1 MKAAIVLFAA
11 LVLVLGTHVLDRA
24 DAAPAEVKWEF
35 KMVASTGNTGM
46 DDVNAAGK
54 EGWELVA
61 VQDGYWYL
69 KRPLK

>member
-1 MKAAIVLFAA
+1 MKPAIVLFAA
-11 LVLVLGTHVLDRA
+11 LLLVLGTHVLDRA
-24 DAAPAEVKWEF
+24 DAAPAAEAKWEY
-35 KMVASTGNTGM
+35 KIVGSGTSGL

-61 VQDGYWYL
+61 IQDGFWYL